1 VTSFSASR
9 IRGVLF
15 DLDGTLVDTGPDLSN
30 ALNRLLAEEGRPPV
44 PYKRIRHRVSAGTNA
59 MLRLA
64 FGATVHEQVFEDL
77 RRRFL
82 AFYRQDLAVA
92 SSLFTGMDQVLTRLE
107 TLGLPWGIVT
117 NKLGWLTEPLV
128 VALELRERARC
139 VVSGDTTPYA
149 KPHPAP
155 LLHAAKLL
163 GVEPA
168 ACVYVGDCAK
178 DMEAARAA
186 GMPGLGAVYGYVD
199 PNEPPEH
206 WGAAGLLNEPLALLA
221 WLDAAAAGP
230 PPREPV

>member
-1 VTSFSASR
+1 MTAVPAPR

-15 DLDGTLVDTGPDLSN
+15 DLDGTLVDTGPDLGN
-30 ALNRLLAEEGRPPV
+30 ALNRLLVEEGRTPI
-44 PYKRIRHRVSAGTNA
+44 PYERIRQRVSAGTNA

-64 FGATVHEQVFEDL
+64 FDGPIGEQEFENL

-92 SSLFTGMDQVLTRLE
+92 SSLFTGIEEVLTRLE

-128 VALELRERARC
+128 AALSLWERARC
-139 VVSGDTTPYA
+139 VVSGDTTPFA

-163 GVEPA
+163 GVDPA
-168 ACVYVGDCAK
+168 DCVYIGDCAK
-178 DMEAARAA
+178 DMAAARAA

-199 PNEPPEH
+199 PDEPPEQ
-206 WGAAGLLNEPLALLA
+206 WGATGLLSEPLALLA